1 MNTSAPRK
9 RPTLLQYLLS
19 LFFVL
24 IMMGAIFFGSR
35 ILLPKSDPQADRERL
50 IISTSMVAL
59 DQHAPGVSYPETT
72 DGWVVSENPDGTI
85 SASSPNLGAPVFV
98 MLVENQSAA
107 GDGDRFIPYFVKASG
122 KTYLDLSYLYDPSKQ
137 PEIIPSQPLSEDDEL
152 VIESIQSLLSEWFLP
167 ESISIRSSSGRTEI
181 SVSDASVEEEAS
193 SALSDGG
200 SPASWP
206 DLLSFI
212 EGIDFPLLSGTD
224 SALLYVKDTSGETI
238 YLTVLNGSVLYDL
251 FDASEPS
258 AYNPPTISLD
268 EFNAIQTGMTY
279 QEVFDI
285 VGSRG
290 ELLSETDLGLGDQ
303 YYSAMYM
310 WEGEG
315 STGANANVMFQG
327 GKVVSKSQFG
337 LE

>member
-107 GDGDRFIPYFVKASG
+107 GDGDRFIPYFVKASD
-122 KTYLDLSYLYDPSKQ
+122 KTYLDLS
-137 PEIIPSQPLSEDDEL
+137 
-152 VIESIQSLLSEWFLP
+152 
-167 ESISIRSSSGRTEI
+167 
-181 SVSDASVEEEAS
+181 
-193 SALSDGG
+193 
-200 SPASWP
+200 
-206 DLLSFI
+206 
-212 EGIDFPLLSGTD
+212 
-224 SALLYVKDTSGETI
+224 
-238 YLTVLNGSVLYDL
+238 
-251 FDASEPS
+251 
-258 AYNPPTISLD
+258 
-268 EFNAIQTGMTY
+268 
-279 QEVFDI
+279 
-285 VGSRG
+285 
-290 ELLSETDLGLGDQ
+290 
-303 YYSAMYM
+303 
-310 WEGEG
+310 
-315 STGANANVMFQG
+315 
-327 GKVVSKSQFG
+327 
-337 LE
+337 

>member
-9 RPTLLQYLLS
+9 RPTLLQYFLS
-19 LFFVL
+19 LFIIL
-24 IMMGAIFFGSR
+24 IMMGAVFFGSR
-35 ILLPKSDPQADRERL
+35 VLLPKSDPQADRERL

-98 MLVENQSAA
+98 MLVENQSAT
-107 GDGDRFIPYFVKASG
+107 GDGDRFIPYFVKASD
-122 KTYLDLSYLYDPSKQ
+122 KTYLDLSYLYDPYQQS
-137 PEIIPSQPLSEDDEL
+137 EIVPSQPLSEDLKALIASFPADHVLISKTDAKVTVLVYDED
-152 VIESIQSLLSEWFLP
+152 LSSEVLSALSTQTTP
-167 ESISIRSSSGRTEI
+167 ENWAELTAQWEADALSISQNAPGQNTVFSV
-181 SVSDASVEEEAS
+181 VSDADSSTIFATFINGKQTYNLFSTEES
-193 SALSDGG
+193 YSD
-200 SPASWP
+200 
-206 DLLSFI
+206 
-212 EGIDFPLLSGTD
+212 
-224 SALLYVKDTSGETI
+224 
-238 YLTVLNGSVLYDL
+238 
-251 FDASEPS
+251 
-258 AYNPPTISLD
+258 NPPTISLD

-290 ELLSETDLGLGDQ
+290 EVLSETDLGLGDQ